1 MENTIVNRKISRK
14 QKFICSFKKNYWLY
28 LFILP
33 TLIWYLVFCYAPMG
47 GIVIAFQRYT
57 GAKSILESRWVG
69 LRWFR
74 SFFNSHYSKTVITNT
89 IIVSLYSLATFP
101 LAILFALM
109 LHELSNERYKR
120 VVQTIMYAPHFI
132 STVVLVSM
140 LSLFFSSG
148 NGFVNTMIRAFGG
161 ESRAFMTDPN
171 AFRHLYVWSG
181 VWQNLG
187 WDCIIYVAALA
198 AVDPSLHEAAIIDG
212 ASRIQRVVH
221 INIPTI
227 MPTIV
232 IMLIMSAGHIMN
244 VGADKVLLMLNDL
257 NASTAQVISTFVYDR
272 GLLSSDY
279 SYATA
284 VGLFTNVVNLIM
296 LLIVNGISRR
306 VSETSLF

>member
-1 MENTIVNRKISRK
+1 MENTIVNRKFSRK